1 MSKLKYRVYNGKSLK
16 KILENTRVY
25 LLILMF
31 IFGLTA
37 GAGVIKSD
45 TGIYDNIISLFENYL
60 NHKSG
65 QGILLN
71 FCNSLSVNILFYLI
85 NIFFSFSVIGIPFII
100 SLPMLKGFGLGCFC
114 GFLYSTYR
122 LTGLGYSLLTVYPG
136 AIVSTLVF
144 ILACNDSSEYS
155 KNLFLKSIKGKG
167 NYEKDETR
175 VYLTRQLV
183 FSGICAVSSAID
195 SVSYALFSGFFEI

>member
-1 MSKLKYRVYNGKSLK
+1 
-16 KILENTRVY
+16 
-25 LLILMF
+25 MF

-37 GAGVIKSD
+37 GAGAIKSD
-45 TGIYDNIISLFENYL
+45 TEIYDNIITLFENYL
-60 NHKSG
+60 NQKSG

-71 FCNSLSVNILFYLI
+71 FCNSLSVNILFSLV

-114 GFLYSTYR
+114 GFIYSTYK

-136 AIVSTLVF
+136 AIVSTFVF
-144 ILACNDSSEYS
+144 VLACNDGCEYS
-155 KNLFLKSIKGKG
+155 KNLFMKSIKGKG

-175 VYLTRQLV
+175 VYLTRQLL
-183 FSGICAVSSAID
+183 FWGISAVSSAID
-195 SVSYALFSGFFEI
+195 SVSYALFSGFFKI